1 MKKKIVAIMACAM
14 MLLSAGAS
22 AEMTAGTYTGEGQ
35 GIGGAVKVAVTVE
48 GGAITAVE
56 VVEHAETAGIC
67 DPAIEKIPAAIV
79 AAQSLAVDT
88 VTGATVTSKA
98 ILAAAEQ
105 ALTEAGADIEALK
118 TAAPKAEQAEG
129 ETIEMTTDVVVVG
142 AGGAGVAAAVEAN
155 DNGASVVLLEKLT
168 QIGGTTAT
176 SQGMVGGYE
185 TKYTKALDV
194 HYTFEEMYGNLM
206 SNASYRLDPA
216 LTTITVERSG
226 ETIDWMGE
234 RLGMPFSDNVIV
246 GYGPL
251 QMMHLVDG
259 AGPAMRTA
267 MEDTL
272 AGTGVELLLETEGTE
287 ILMNEDGSV
296 KGVKAVRGADTLL
309 IYADS
314 VIITTGGYAYNPELT
329 VRLDPEKAGTMGI
342 GFPGSTGEGIMMASK
357 RRRGADPQAMGDV
370 RAWRLRE
377 IMAEHDGTS
386 ATANVSSFISRDN
399 TVLVGANGK
408 RFVDE
413 KDSGYMAQKLNGSG
427 VRPDAGMVWAT
438 HVWAISDQASLDEKG
453 VKRGL
458 DMEFVVADT
467 FEELAEKMGLDAA
480 TLSETLTNYNAYC
493 DAGHDP
499 EFGRL
504 KLAKLNAPYCAVRVT
519 PCEIITYGGI
529 ARNENAEVIRA
540 DGAVIPG
547 LYTAGEATASSA
559 YMGFTISNAF
569 TWGRIAGSGAA
580 AFALAK

>member
-22 AEMTAGTYTGEGQ
+22 AEMAAGTYTGEGQ

-118 TAAPKAEQAEG
+118 TAAPKVEQAEG

-226 ETIDWMGE
+226 
-234 RLGMPFSDNVIV
+234 
-246 GYGPL
+246 
-251 QMMHLVDG
+251 G
-259 AGPAMRTA
+259 A
-267 MEDTL
+267 
-272 AGTGVELLLETEGTE
+272 
-287 ILMNEDGSV
+287 SV
-296 KGVKAVRGADTLL
+296 WAC
-309 IYADS
+309 
-314 VIITTGGYAYNPELT
+314 P
-329 VRLDPEKAGTMGI
+329 
-342 GFPGSTGEGIMMASK
+342 
-357 RRRGADPQAMGDV
+357 
-370 RAWRLRE
+370 
-377 IMAEHDGTS
+377 S
-386 ATANVSSFISRDN
+386 AT
-399 TVLVGANGK
+399 T
-408 RFVDE
+408 
-413 KDSGYMAQKLNGSG
+413 
-427 VRPDAGMVWAT
+427 
-438 HVWAISDQASLDEKG
+438 
-453 VKRGL
+453 
-458 DMEFVVADT
+458 
-467 FEELAEKMGLDAA
+467 
-480 TLSETLTNYNAYC
+480 
-493 DAGHDP
+493 
-499 EFGRL
+499 
-504 KLAKLNAPYCAVRVT
+504 
-519 PCEIITYGGI
+519 
-529 ARNENAEVIRA
+529 
-540 DGAVIPG
+540 
-547 LYTAGEATASSA
+547 
-559 YMGFTISNAF
+559 
-569 TWGRIAGSGAA
+569 
-580 AFALAK
+580 

>member
-1 MKKKIVAIMACAM
+1 MKDLLLCKPGEIFLKGLNKHYFEERLVANVKRRLKPIGHFRVTYLQSALYIEAADDAADLDAAYDAVRKVFGIATITRAAAC
-14 MLLSAGAS
+14 
-22 AEMTAGTYTGEGQ
+22 E
-35 GIGGAVKVAVTVE
+35 KDKD
-48 GGAITAVE
+48 AITA
-56 VVEHAETAGIC
+56 
-67 DPAIEKIPAAIV
+67 
-79 AAQSLAVDT
+79 LAKSYLHD
-88 VTGATVTSKA
+88 AM
-98 ILAAAEQ
+98 
-105 ALTEAGADIEALK
+105 
-118 TAAPKAEQAEG
+118 TAAHSFKV
-129 ETIEMTTDVVVVG
+129 ETKRSDKRFPMTSIE
-142 AGGAGVAAAVEAN
+142 
-155 DNGASVVLLEKLT
+155 L
-168 QIGGTTAT
+168 
-176 SQGMVGGYE
+176 SQYVGGE
-185 TKYTKALDV
+185 LAEAFPNTVVDV
-194 HYTFEEMYGNLM
+194 H
-206 SNASYRLDPA
+206 D
-216 LTTITVERSG
+216 
-226 ETIDWMGE
+226 
-234 RLGMPFSDNVIV
+234 
-246 GYGPL
+246 
-251 QMMHLVDG
+251 
-259 AGPAMRTA
+259 
-267 MEDTL
+267 
-272 AGTGVELLLETEGTE
+272 
-287 ILMNEDGSV
+287 
-296 KGVKAVRGADTLL
+296 
-309 IYADS
+309 
-314 VIITTGGYAYNPELT
+314 PELT

-342 GFPGSTGEGIMMASK
+342 GFPGSTGEGIMMASNV
-357 RRRGADPQAMGDV
+357 GAALTHTGDMMCV
-370 RAWRLRE
+370 LKDYE

-413 KDSGYMAQKLNGSG
+413 KDSGYMTQKLNGPVFDQMHRDG
-427 VRPDAGMVWAT
+427 LGY
-438 HVWAISDQASLDEKG
+438 VWAISDQASLDEKG

-458 DMEFVVADT
+458 DMAFVVADT